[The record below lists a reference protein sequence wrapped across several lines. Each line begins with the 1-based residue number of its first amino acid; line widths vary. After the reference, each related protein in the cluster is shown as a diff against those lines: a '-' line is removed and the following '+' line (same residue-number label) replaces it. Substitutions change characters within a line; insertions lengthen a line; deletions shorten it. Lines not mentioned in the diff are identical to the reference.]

1 MNSNSIIH
9 AGTVLN
15 YVTNLLTNSQWAMSV
30 EILIMGDSGWLFTIK
45 NNHWVDLET
54 IFLSIKLKWSPCPIG
69 NKVIERSTE
78 KSHGKEYGG
87 SSPPLPTKI

>member
-30 EILIMGDSGWLFTIK
+30 EILIMGDSGLIIHDK
-45 NNHWVDLET
+45 K
-54 IFLSIKLKWSPCPIG
+54 IIIG
-69 NKVIERSTE
+69 
-78 KSHGKEYGG
+78 
-87 SSPPLPTKI
+87 